1 MQINTYFTSLF
12 FITTRYNLAVKKVI
26 IQGTKVTITTIH
38 THNQQGIYSS
48 FRWQSAQMKY
58 RKTILFYFKFISHIT
73 ILPPTQFKRP
83 LVNRCLS
90 LHLVPSFKHRA
101 HICYLVTSLTTSKSP
116 SYPRWTMDSRCNNFK
131 LLPRKYRHSTNERN
145 EICYDKA
152 TFHRK

>member
-12 FITTRYNLAVKKVI
+12 FITTRYNLAVKKVM

-38 THNQQGIYSS
+38 TYNQQGIYSS

-58 RKTILFYFKFISHIT
+58 RKTIPFYFKFISHIT

-90 LHLVPSFKHRA
+90 LHLAPSFRHGI
-101 HICYLVTSLTTSKSP
+101 HFCYLVTCLTFSKSP
-116 SYPRWTMDSRCNNFK
+116 SYLHWTMDSRCNNFK
-131 LLPRKYRHSTNERN
+131 QLPRKYKDWTNQRN
-145 EICYDKA
+145 KVCYN
-152 TFHRK
+152 

>member
-1 MQINTYFTSLF
+1 MDIEMQINTYFTSLF

-26 IQGTKVTITTIH
+26 IQGTKVTTTTIH
-38 THNQQGIYSS
+38 THNKVYILL
-48 FRWQSAQMKY
+48 FDDKARKWNTE
-58 RKTILFYFKFISHIT
+58 KTIPFYFIFISYIT

-90 LHLVPSFKHRA
+90 LHLAPSFKYRI

-131 LLPRKYRHSTNERN
+131 K
-145 EICYDKA
+145 
-152 TFHRK
+152 